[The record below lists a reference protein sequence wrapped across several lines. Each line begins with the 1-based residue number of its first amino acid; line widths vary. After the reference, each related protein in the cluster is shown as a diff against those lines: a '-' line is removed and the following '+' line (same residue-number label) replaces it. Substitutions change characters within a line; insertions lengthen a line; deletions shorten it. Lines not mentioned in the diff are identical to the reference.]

1 MKIVGWFKKVLSF
14 FKNNKKILQTVVLAA
29 IGMLSIYSWTLPIS
43 DNFCKLS
50 LLQRA
55 LVVISTQCGIAFLVF
70 MIIATIRNAKKDKK
84 YLMDLFYISPIAV
97 IEAIGVCM
105 LFDHKMWGYQS
116 AFAGLALIYILF
128 VEAFASLRTLFNK
141 TFGKENTPVILISF
155 AIVSLFLAVVSET
168 AGIAEPANICYK
180 ICLGIA
186 YLIAT
191 ALFTD
196 KYLYRPKKDSH
207 TISHII
213 GIVSWGSLIT
223 ITFPFYVQWCG
234 LTGTDFDAFV
244 SVYAAVI
251 GGGIT
256 LAGVAWTIKDAN
268 DKRKEDLQRIEDER
282 KEEERLKYRPFTN
295 VFAGKYEGEMSDIK
309 VAQWLNDSSAI
320 SKSKTDI
327 LVVENKIN
335 SCYFANIDFS
345 HFYVWG
351 LKINGNS
358 TTFETVRLIRKD
370 RYFLLNFAK
379 KPIYTEKPISK
390 ISLILEDLLE
400 NLYELPLDYQ
410 IEPKDNSY
418 TIVGNDP
425 SKFIGKAKPEEKQ

>member
-55 LVVISTQCGIAFLVF
+55 LVVISTQCGIVFLVF
-70 MIIATIRNAKKDKK
+70 MIIATIRSAKKDKK
-84 YLMDLFYISPIAV
+84 YLIDLFYISPIAV

-128 VEAFASLRTLFNK
+128 VEAFASIRTLFNK

-196 KYLYRPKKDSH
+196 KYLYRPKKDGH
-207 TISHII
+207 TVSHII

-223 ITFPFYVQWCG
+223 ITFPFYIQWCG

-244 SVYAAVI
+244 TVYAAVL

-268 DKRKEDLQRIEDER
+268 DDKKKDLLMQHKPILYAHMMNPLDTLKQTPINLLFIDFKKIEEIALIKDIPTQENADAESSSEEEASSQVDKQLSLIPLRSLVNTDNSIVIVKKIMVNDTELIPLNNNVLAKNKAYNLKLHISSITNKDKIVLYVEDVLKTPYCYAIMLHVSKDKNGNEQYGIMRIEE
-282 KEEERLKYRPFTN
+282 
-295 VFAGKYEGEMSDIK
+295 
-309 VAQWLNDSSAI
+309 
-320 SKSKTDI
+320 
-327 LVVENKIN
+327 
-335 SCYFANIDFS
+335 C
-345 HFYVWG
+345 
-351 LKINGNS
+351 
-358 TTFETVRLIRKD
+358 
-370 RYFLLNFAK
+370 
-379 KPIYTEKPISK
+379 
-390 ISLILEDLLE
+390 
-400 NLYELPLDYQ
+400 
-410 IEPKDNSY
+410 
-418 TIVGNDP
+418 
-425 SKFIGKAKPEEKQ
+425 

>member
-1 MKIVGWFKKVLSF
+1 MKIVGWFKQIPSF
-14 FKNNKKILQTVVLAA
+14 YKKNSKNIQAIILAVVG
-29 IGMLSIYSWTLPIS
+29 ILSIYSWTLPVS

-50 LLQRA
+50 LMQRSF
-55 LVVISTQCGIAFLVF
+55 VVISTQCGIVFLGF
-70 MIIATIRNAKKDKK
+70 MIATTIKNAKKDKK
-84 YLMDLFYISPIAV
+84 YLIDLFYISPIAV

-128 VEAFASLRTLFNK
+128 VEAFASIRMLFNK
-141 TFGKENTPVILISF
+141 TFGKENTPVILTAF
-155 AIVSLFLAVVSET
+155 AVVSLFLAVVSET
-168 AGIAEPANICYK
+168 AGIVEPANICYK

-186 YLIAT
+186 YLMAI

-196 KYLYRPKKDSH
+196 KYLYRPKKDGH

-223 ITFPFYVQWCG
+223 ISFPFYVQWCG

-244 SVYAAVI
+244 TVYAAVL

-256 LAGVAWTIKDAN
+256 LAGVAWTIKDTN
-268 DKRKEDLQRIEDER
+268 DKR

-295 VFAGKYEGEMSDIK
+295 VFAGKPEGVLSDIR
-309 VAQWLNDSSAI
+309 VAQWLNDTSTI
-320 SKSKTDI
+320 SRSKADVLT
-327 LVVENKIN
+327 VENNIN

-345 HFYVWG
+345 HYYVWG
-351 LKINGNS
+351 IKINGNS
-358 TTFETVRLIRKD
+358 TNFETVRLIRKEC
-370 RYFLLNFAK
+370 YFLLNFGK
-379 KPIYTEKPISK
+379 KPIYTEKPISQ

-410 IEPKDNSY
+410 IEPQDSSY

>member
-55 LVVISTQCGIAFLVF
+55 LVVISTQCGIVFLVF
-70 MIIATIRNAKKDKK
+70 MIIATIRSAKKDKK
-84 YLMDLFYISPIAV
+84 YLIDLFYISPIAV

-128 VEAFASLRTLFNK
+128 VEAFASIRTLFNK

-180 ICLGIA
+180 ICLSIA
-186 YLIAT
+186 YLMAI

-196 KYLYRPKKDSH
+196 KYLYRPKKDGH
-207 TISHII
+207 TVSHII

-223 ITFPFYVQWCG
+223 ITFPFYIQWCG

-244 SVYAAVI
+244 TVYAAVL

-268 DKRKEDLQRIEDER
+268 DKRKEDLQRIESER

-295 VFAGKYEGEMSDIK
+295 VYVGKPKSVSCDIR

-320 SKSKTDI
+320 SRSKTSV
-327 LVVENKIN
+327 LTAENNIN

-345 HFYVWG
+345 HYYVWG
-351 LKINGNS
+351 IKINGSS
-358 TTFETVRLIRKD
+358 TNFETVRLIRKEC
-370 RYFLLNFAK
+370 YFLLNFGK
-379 KPIYTEKPISK
+379 KPIYTEKPISQ

-410 IEPKDNSY
+410 IEPQDNSY

-425 SKFIGKAKPEEKQ
+425 SKFIGKAKPEEK

>member
-1 MKIVGWFKKVLSF
+1 MKIVGWFKKVLSSL
-14 FKNNKKILQTVVLAA
+14 KNNKKILQTVVLAA

-55 LVVISTQCGIAFLVF
+55 LVVISTQCGIVFLVF
-70 MIIATIRNAKKDKK
+70 MIIATIRSAKKDKK
-84 YLMDLFYISPIAV
+84 YLIDLFYISPIAV

-128 VEAFASLRTLFNK
+128 VEAFASIRTLFNK

-196 KYLYRPKKDSH
+196 KYLYRPKKEGN

-213 GIVSWGSLIT
+213 GIIFWGALIT
-223 ITFPFYVQWCG
+223 ISFPFYVQWCG

-244 SVYAAVI
+244 TVYGEDGVLHE
-251 GGGIT
+251 GIVEG
-256 LAGVAWTIKDAN
+256 GVA
-268 DKRKEDLQRIEDER
+268 DL
-282 KEEERLKYRPFTN
+282 YFW
-295 VFAGKYEGEMSDIK
+295 GSDITG
-309 VAQWLNDSSAI
+309 I
-320 SKSKTDI
+320 SPI
-327 LVVENKIN
+327 HYN
-335 SCYFANIDFS
+335 
-345 HFYVWG
+345 
-351 LKINGNS
+351 
-358 TTFETVRLIRKD
+358 TFEELYLESIQISVHGETV
-370 RYFLLNFAK
+370 AK
-379 KPIYTEKPISK
+379 MDAEMMM
-390 ISLILEDLLE
+390 EH
-400 NLYELPLDYQ
+400 
-410 IEPKDNSY
+410 
-418 TIVGNDP
+418 
-425 SKFIGKAKPEEKQ
+425 

>member
-14 FKNNKKILQTVVLAA
+14 FKNNKKIFQTVVLAA

-43 DNFCKLS
+43 DKFCKLS

-55 LVVISTQCGIAFLVF
+55 LVVISTQCGIVFLVF
-70 MIIATIRNAKKDKK
+70 MIIATIRSAKKDKK
-84 YLMDLFYISPIAV
+84 YLIDLFYISPIAV

-128 VEAFASLRTLFNK
+128 VEAFASIRTLFNK

-186 YLIAT
+186 YLIAI

-196 KYLYRPKKDSH
+196 KYLYCPKNNGH

-223 ITFPFYVQWCG
+223 ISFPFYVQWCG

-244 SVYAAVI
+244 TVYAAVL

-268 DKRKEDLQRIEDER
+268 DDKKKDLLMQHKPILYAHMMTTIDVLKQTPIELLFVDFKKIKEVAEIESAS
-282 KEEERLKYRPFTN
+282 KE
-295 VFAGKYEGEMSDIK
+295 GSD
-309 VAQWLNDSSAI
+309 QS
-320 SKSKTDI
+320 
-327 LVVENKIN
+327 
-335 SCYFANIDFS
+335 
-345 HFYVWG
+345 
-351 LKINGNS
+351 
-358 TTFETVRLIRKD
+358 
-370 RYFLLNFAK
+370 K
-379 KPIYTEKPISK
+379 KPLPLIPIKSIVNTDNSIVIIKKIMVNDVELTPLNNNVMAKNKAYNLLLHLTELTDKDK
-390 ISLILEDLLE
+390 IKLFVEDVLKTPYCFSLIP
-400 NLYELPLDYQ
+400 Y
-410 IEPKDNSY
+410 IHKDKK
-418 TIVGNDP
+418 GNDQYE
-425 SKFIGKAKPEEKQ
+425 IMRLEECKSEVPNE

>member
-1 MKIVGWFKKVLSF
+1 MKIVDWFKQVLSF
-14 FKNNKKILQTVVLAA
+14 LKNNKKILQTVVLAA

-55 LVVISTQCGIAFLVF
+55 LVVISTQCGIVFLVF
-70 MIIATIRNAKKDKK
+70 MIIATIRSAKKDKK
-84 YLMDLFYISPIAV
+84 YLIDLFYISPIAV

-128 VEAFASLRTLFNK
+128 VEAFASIRTLFNK

-168 AGIAEPANICYK
+168 AGIAEPANFCYK
-180 ICLGIA
+180 ICLAIA
-186 YLIAT
+186 YLMAI

-196 KYLYRPKKDSH
+196 KYLYRPKKDGH

-223 ITFPFYVQWCG
+223 ISFPFYVQWCG

-244 SVYAAVI
+244 TVYAAVL

-268 DKRKEDLQRIEDER
+268 DDKKKDLLMQHKPILYAHMMNPLDTLKQTPINLLFIDFKKIEEIALIKDIPAQENADAESSSEEEASSQVDKQLSLIPLRSLVNTDNSIVIVKKIMVNDTELIPLNNNVLAKNKAYNLKLHISAITNKDKIILHVEDVLKTPYCYTIMLHVGKDKNGNEQYGIMRIEE
-282 KEEERLKYRPFTN
+282 
-295 VFAGKYEGEMSDIK
+295 
-309 VAQWLNDSSAI
+309 
-320 SKSKTDI
+320 
-327 LVVENKIN
+327 
-335 SCYFANIDFS
+335 C
-345 HFYVWG
+345 
-351 LKINGNS
+351 
-358 TTFETVRLIRKD
+358 
-370 RYFLLNFAK
+370 
-379 KPIYTEKPISK
+379 
-390 ISLILEDLLE
+390 
-400 NLYELPLDYQ
+400 
-410 IEPKDNSY
+410 
-418 TIVGNDP
+418 
-425 SKFIGKAKPEEKQ
+425 

>member
-55 LVVISTQCGIAFLVF
+55 LVVISTQCGIVFLVF
-70 MIIATIRNAKKDKK
+70 MIIATIRSAKKDKK
-84 YLMDLFYISPIAV
+84 YLIDLFYISPIAV

-116 AFAGLALIYILF
+116 TFAGLALIYILF
-128 VEAFASLRTLFNK
+128 VEAFASIRTLFNK

-196 KYLYRPKKDSH
+196 KYLYRPKKDGH
-207 TISHII
+207 TVSHII

-223 ITFPFYVQWCG
+223 ITFPFYIQWCG

-244 SVYAAVI
+244 TVYAAVL

-268 DKRKEDLQRIEDER
+268 DDKKKDLLMQHKPILYAHMMTTIDVLKQTPIELLFVDFKKIKEVAEIESAS
-282 KEEERLKYRPFTN
+282 KE
-295 VFAGKYEGEMSDIK
+295 GSD
-309 VAQWLNDSSAI
+309 QS
-320 SKSKTDI
+320 
-327 LVVENKIN
+327 
-335 SCYFANIDFS
+335 
-345 HFYVWG
+345 
-351 LKINGNS
+351 
-358 TTFETVRLIRKD
+358 
-370 RYFLLNFAK
+370 K
-379 KPIYTEKPISK
+379 KPLPLIPIKSIVNTDNSIVIIKKIMVNDVELTPLNNNVMAKNKAYNLLLHLTELTDKDK
-390 ISLILEDLLE
+390 IKLFVEDVLKTPYCFSLIP
-400 NLYELPLDYQ
+400 Y
-410 IEPKDNSY
+410 IHKDKK
-418 TIVGNDP
+418 GNDQYE
-425 SKFIGKAKPEEKQ
+425 IMRLEECKSEVPNE

>member
-1 MKIVGWFKKVLSF
+1 MKIVSWFKQIPSF
-14 FKNNKKILQTVVLAA
+14 FRDNRKTIQAIILAA
-29 IGMLSIYSWTLPIS
+29 VGMLSIYSWTLPVS

-50 LLQRA
+50 LLQRSF
-55 LVVISTQCGIAFLVF
+55 VVISTQCGIIFLGF
-70 MIIATIRNAKKDKK
+70 MIATTIKNAKKDKK
-84 YLMDLFYISPIAV
+84 YLIDLFYISPIVV
-97 IEAIGVCM
+97 IETIGVCM
-105 LFDHKMWGYQS
+105 LFDHNLWGYKPL
-116 AFAGLALIYILF
+116 FAGLSLIYILF
-128 VEAFASLRTLFNK
+128 VEAFASIRTLFNK
-141 TFGKENTPVILISF
+141 TFGKENTPVILIAF
-155 AIVSLFLAVVSET
+155 AVVSLFLAVVSET
-168 AGIAEPANICYK
+168 AGIVEPANVCYK

-186 YLIAT
+186 YLMAI

-196 KYLYRPKKDSH
+196 KYLYRPKKDGH
-207 TISHII
+207 TVSHII
-213 GIVSWGSLIT
+213 EIVSWGSLIT
-223 ITFPFYVQWCG
+223 ITFPFYIQWCG

-244 SVYAAVI
+244 SVYAAVL

-268 DKRKEDLQRIEDER
+268 DKRKEDLQRIEDEH

-309 VAQWLNDSSAI
+309 VAQWLNDSFAI
-320 SKSKTDI
+320 SKCKTDV

-379 KPIYTEKPISK
+379 KPIYTEKPISQ

-425 SKFIGKAKPEEKQ
+425 SKFIGKAKPEEK